1 MKIFYI
7 WGRDHHG
14 LHIGKEIFEKGQPIS
29 MNDGHRWAKKKVV

>member
-14 LHIGKEIFEKGQPIS
+14 LHIGKEIFEKRQVRATL
-29 MNDGHRWAKKKVV
+29 DGHRWTKKKVV